1 MEILQ
6 WIATNLLTQV
16 AILIGLIT
24 AIGLILQRRAFEE
37 VVGGTLRAAI
47 GVLIMLAGADIF
59 VQGLV
64 AFQSIV
70 ASAFRITPPQAAKT
84 LAEFTAERGGHAA
97 IIMTFGFLLH
107 LILTRLLNVRFVYL
121 TGHLMWW
128 VSLTVTATL
137 LAIMPNLST
146 FWLILIGTVV
156 MALYWTFQPLYI
168 HGYMRRVTGSDEF
181 GYGHTSSSAAFLG
194 SLLGQFVGKPEESS
208 EKLSPPK
215 WLGFM
220 KDINVS
226 TGVVIGLIIL
236 VAAIFADP
244 KVLAEQA
251 KDLNPYVWA
260 ILQGLRFAA
269 GIAVLLYGVRMF
281 LAEIVPAFRGISLTV
296 IPGARP
302 ALDVPVVFP
311 YAPTAVIL
319 GFISGTV
326 VFLVLMV
333 VFGALGW
340 ATIVPP
346 MIMLFFPGGGAGVF
360 GNSTGGW
367 KGALLGGAI
376 NGLFLAVGQ
385 AITWPMLSATAPELA
400 TLADP
405 DWYLIIW
412 ILYAIFTPLRGLFGG
427 A

>member
-1 MEILQ
+1 M
-6 WIATNLLTQV
+6 TKV

-47 GVLIMLAGADIF
+47 GVLIMLAGAEIF

-137 LAIMPNLST
+137 LAIMPNLPT

-168 HGYMRRVTGSDEF
+168 HGYMKRVTGSDEF

-194 SLLGQFVGKPEESS
+194 ALLGQFVGKPEESS

-236 VAAIFADP
+236 IAAIFADP
-244 KVLAEQA
+244 RVLAEQA

-319 GFISGTV
+319 GFVSGTI

-333 VFGALGW
+333 IFGALGW

-385 AITWPMLSATAPELA
+385 AITWPMLSTTAPELA

>member
-1 MEILQ
+1 MQILQ

-24 AIGLILQRRAFEE
+24 AVGLILQRRAFEE
-37 VVGGTLRAAI
+37 VIGGALRAAI
-47 GVLIMLAGADIF
+47 GVLIMLAGADLF

-70 ASAFRITPPQAAKT
+70 ASAFRITPPQATKT
-84 LAEFTAERGGHAA
+84 LAQFTAERGGHAA
-97 IIMTFGFLLH
+97 LIMTLGFLLH
-107 LILTRLLNVRFVYL
+107 LILTRVLNVRFVYL

-137 LAIMPNLST
+137 LAVIPNIPT
-146 FWLILIGTVV
+146 FWFILIGTVV

-168 HGYMRRVTGSDEF
+168 HGYMKRVTGSDDF

-194 SLLGQFVGKPEESS
+194 AFLGQFVGKPEESS
-208 EKLSPPK
+208 ERLSPPK

-226 TGVVIGLIIL
+226 TGIVIGLIIL
-236 VAAIFADP
+236 IAALFADP
-244 KVLAEQA
+244 KVLAEHA

-260 ILQGLRFAA
+260 VLQGLRFAA

-281 LAEIVPAFRGISLTV
+281 LAEIVPAFRGISMTL

-319 GFISGTV
+319 GFVSGTV

-333 VFGALGW
+333 LFGALGW

-360 GNSTGGW
+360 GNATGGW

-385 AITWPMLSATAPELA
+385 AVTWPMLSATAPELA

-405 DWYLIIW
+405 DWYIIIW
-412 ILYAIFTPLRGLFGG
+412 VLYAIFTPLRGLFGG
-427 A
+427 V

>member
-1 MEILQ
+1 
-6 WIATNLLTQV
+6 
-16 AILIGLIT
+16 
-24 AIGLILQRRAFEE
+24 
-37 VVGGTLRAAI
+37 
-47 GVLIMLAGADIF
+47 
-59 VQGLV
+59 
-64 AFQSIV
+64 
-70 ASAFRITPPQAAKT
+70 
-84 LAEFTAERGGHAA
+84 
-97 IIMTFGFLLH
+97 MTFGFLLH

-137 LAIMPNLST
+137 LAIMPNLPT
-146 FWLILIGTVV
+146 FWLILSGTVV

-168 HGYMRRVTGSDEF
+168 HGYMKRVTGSDEF

-194 SLLGQFVGKPEESS
+194 ALLGQFVGKPEESS

-236 VAAIFADP
+236 IAAIFADP
-244 KVLAEQA
+244 RVLAEQA

-319 GFISGTV
+319 GFVSGTI

-333 VFGALGW
+333 IFGALGW

-385 AITWPMLSATAPELA
+385 AITWPMLSTTAPELA

>member
-1 MEILQ
+1 MQILQ

-47 GVLIMLAGADIF
+47 GVLIMLAGAEIF

-137 LAIMPNLST
+137 LAIMPNLPT

-168 HGYMRRVTGSDEF
+168 HGYMKRVTGSDEF

-194 SLLGQFVGKPEESS
+194 ALLGQFVGKPEESS

-236 VAAIFADP
+236 IAAIFADP
-244 KVLAEQA
+244 MVLAEQA

-319 GFISGTV
+319 GFVSGTI

-333 VFGALGW
+333 IFGALGW

-385 AITWPMLSATAPELA
+385 AITWPMLSTTAPELA

>member
-146 FWLILIGTVV
+146 FGLILIGTVV
-156 MALYWTFQPLYI
+156 MALYWTLQPLYI
-168 HGYMRRVTGSDEF
+168 HSYMRRVTGSDEF

-194 SLLGQFVGKPEESS
+194 ALLGQFVGKPEESS

>member
-1 MEILQ
+1 MQILQ

-24 AIGLILQRRAFEE
+24 AFGLILQRRAFEE
-37 VVGGTLRAAI
+37 VIGGTLRAAI
-47 GVLIMLAGADIF
+47 GVLIMLAGADLF

-84 LAEFTAERGGHAA
+84 LAQFTAERGGHAA
-97 IIMTFGFLLH
+97 IIMTLGFLLH

-137 LAIMPNLST
+137 LAVMPNIST
-146 FWLILIGTVV
+146 LGLILIGTAV

-168 HGYMRRVTGSDEF
+168 HGYMKRVTGSDEF

-194 SLLGQFVGKPEESS
+194 AFLGQFVGKPEESS
-208 EKLSPPK
+208 ERLSPPK

-226 TGVVIGLIIL
+226 TGIVIGLIIL
-236 VAAIFADP
+236 IAALFADP
-244 KVLAEQA
+244 KVLAEHA

-281 LAEIVPAFRGISLTV
+281 LAEIVPAFRGISMTL

-319 GFISGTV
+319 GFVSGTV

-333 VFGALGW
+333 LFGALGW

-360 GNSTGGW
+360 GNATGGW

-385 AITWPMLSATAPELA
+385 AITWPMLSPTAPELA

-405 DWYLIIW
+405 DWYIIIW

>member
-1 MEILQ
+1 MQILQ

-47 GVLIMLAGADIF
+47 GVLIMLAGAEIF

-137 LAIMPNLST
+137 LAIMPNLPT

-168 HGYMRRVTGSDEF
+168 HGYMKRVTGSDEF

-194 SLLGQFVGKPEESS
+194 ALLGQFVGKPEESS

-236 VAAIFADP
+236 IAAIFADP
-244 KVLAEQA
+244 RVLAEQA

-319 GFISGTV
+319 GFVSGTI

-333 VFGALGW
+333 IFGALGW

-385 AITWPMLSATAPELA
+385 AITWPMLSTTAPELA

>member
-1 MEILQ
+1 
-6 WIATNLLTQV
+6 LTKV

-47 GVLIMLAGADIF
+47 GVLIMLAGAEIF

-137 LAIMPNLST
+137 LAIMPNLPT

-168 HGYMRRVTGSDEF
+168 HGYMKRVTGSDEF

-194 SLLGQFVGKPEESS
+194 ALLGQFVGKPEESS

-236 VAAIFADP
+236 IAAIFADP
-244 KVLAEQA
+244 RVLAEQA

-319 GFISGTV
+319 GFVSGTI

-333 VFGALGW
+333 IFGALGW

-385 AITWPMLSATAPELA
+385 AITWPMLSTTAPELA